1 MVGDRSV
8 GRNLMTEKDFF
19 GVVVRAFGLWSI
31 VLGVSAI
38 HGIVQIFGI
47 RTMSYFDWQPAVA
60 FATLYFIA
68 GFALLRKAS
77 AVVAFAYPSA
87 KPEISS

>member
-8 GRNLMTEKDFF
+8 GGNLMTERDFF
-19 GVVVRAFGLWSI
+19 GVVVRAFGLWFI

-38 HGIVQIFGI
+38 QGIVQIFGI
-47 RTMSYFDWQPAVA
+47 RTMSNFDWQPAGA
-60 FATLYFIA
+60 FATLDFIA

-87 KPEISS
+87 KPETSN